1 MLLTELSIKLL
12 KDWEINKKCIKLIK
26 MEMLLYHKLKKEE
39 KIKRKLKLLE
49 KINNQTINNL
59 KNKDNLQAKIN
70 KVNLK
75 NKDNLNKLHKIKL
88 QKINK
93 NKKLINL

>member
-1 MLLTELSIKLL
+1 
-12 KDWEINKKCIKLIK
+12 
-26 MEMLLYHKLKKEE
+26 MLLYHKLKKEE

-49 KINNQTINNL
+49 RINNQTINNL

-93 NKKLINL
+93 NKKLINLKMKTN